1 MDKRRLLTISL
12 SHAESF
18 VSPLPTHRSRLLKT
32 TRDRVVALLRRSAQT
47 VDDLASALGLTDNAV
62 RSHLSALERDGIVRA
77 EGVRRAPGAGKP
89 PTVYEL
95 QPDADVMLSRAYAP
109 ALRAVIDAVLT
120 ELPADQGD
128 AILRRVGHEL
138 ADQAGGR
145 ARGDRNARIRAA
157 AAVFQGLGAEV
168 DVIDSDAGVRIQGAG
183 CPLSSA
189 VSAQPRVCLAVETLV
204 ADVSGEPARSCCEHG
219 ARPRCCFAIDK

>member
-1 MDKRRLLTISL
+1 MS
-12 SHAESF
+12 
-18 VSPLPTHRSRLLKT
+18 
-32 TRDRVVALLRRSAQT
+32 LLRRSAQT

-77 EGVRRAPGAGKP
+77 EGVRRAAGAGKP

-109 ALRAVIDAVLT
+109 ALRALTDALMT
-120 ELPADQGD
+120 ELPADRAE
-128 AILRRVGHEL
+128 AILRRVGHDL

-145 ARGDRNARIRAA
+145 APGDRKARVRAA
-157 AAVFQGLGAEV
+157 AAVLQKLGAET
-168 DVIDSDAGVRIQGAG
+168 DVIETEEGLRIQGAG

-189 VSAQPRVCLAVETLV
+189 VSAQPCVCLAVETLV
-204 ADVSGEPARSCCEHG
+204 SDVSGEPARSCCEHG
-219 ARPRCCFAIDK
+219 PRPRCCFAIDK

>member
-1 MDKRRLLTISL
+1 MIWY
-12 SHAESF
+12 AESF
-18 VSPLPTHRSRLLKT
+18 VRPLPTLSSRVLET
-32 TRDRVVALLRRSAQT
+32 TRGRVVALLRRSART

-62 RSHLSALERDGIVRA
+62 RSHLTALERDGIVRA
-77 EGVRRAPGAGKP
+77 EGVRRATGAGKP

-95 QPDADVMLSRAYAP
+95 QPDADVLLSRAYAP
-109 ALRAVIDAVLT
+109 ALRAVIDALLT
-120 ELPADQGD
+120 ELPTEQSD

-145 ARGDRNARIRAA
+145 APGDRKARVRAA
-157 AAVFQGLGAEV
+157 AAAIERLGAEA
-168 DVIDSDAGVRIQGAG
+168 DVIGGEEAEGLCIRGAG

-189 VSAQPRVCLAVETLV
+189 VSAQPRVCLVVETLV

-219 ARPRCCFAIDK
+219 LRPRCRFAID

>member
-1 MDKRRLLTISL
+1 MS
-12 SHAESF
+12 
-18 VSPLPTHRSRLLKT
+18 
-32 TRDRVVALLRRSAQT
+32 LLRRSAQT

-77 EGVRRAPGAGKP
+77 EGVRRAVGAGKP

-109 ALRAVIDAVLT
+109 TLRALTDALMT
-120 ELPADQGD
+120 ELPAEQSA

-145 ARGDRNARIRAA
+145 APGDRKARVRAA
-157 AAVFQGLGAEV
+157 AAVLQKLGAEAE
-168 DVIDSDAGVRIQGAG
+168 VIETDDALRIQGAG

-189 VSAQPRVCLAVETLV
+189 VSAQPCVCLAVETLV
-204 ADVSGEPARSCCEHG
+204 SDVSGESARSCCEHG
-219 ARPRCCFAIDK
+219 PRPRCCFAIDK